1 MRGFPRHIATTAD
14 WSNLLGNDDYRV
26 QAQNTPSSLSSA
38 IIVFEGD
45 SLTVGA
51 FSTDPYDDQL
61 LRDWLNPASDVTGH
75 NVAESG
81 EKIIDDML
89 DDVAVTDAYYNAT
102 KAHNIAILWAGT
114 NDLGTDSDTAANVYA
129 GLAAWCLGRQQ
140 AGFQVLICTLTVNR
154 HGYVGVDDAEL
165 DSRIQAVNTLLRANW
180 PNFADGLVDLGADPI
195 LGSYTLAA
203 TDRVYWADGLHLK
216 APGDLIVAKIVKD
229 AIALLS

>member
-1 MRGFPRHIATTAD
+1 MRGFPRHIATSAD
-14 WSNLLGNDDYRV
+14 WQNLSNISEYSEQL
-26 QAQNTPSSLSSA
+26 QNTPLSLSSA

-61 LRDWLNPASDVTGH
+61 LRDWLAPSYDVAGH
-75 NVAESG
+75 NVAGSG

-89 DDVAVTDAYYNAT
+89 DDVAVTDAYYNAS

-114 NDLGTDSDTAANVYA
+114 NDLGTDNDTAENVYA
-129 GLAAWCLGRQQ
+129 GLSTWCLGRQQ
-140 AGFQVLICTLTVNR
+140 AGFQVLICTLTANR

-180 PNFADGLVDLGADPI
+180 QNFADGLVDVGADSI

-203 TDRVYWADGLHLK
+203 TDRVYWTDGLHLT
-216 APGDLIVAKIVKD
+216 AAGDLIVARLVKN
-229 AIALLS
+229 AIALL